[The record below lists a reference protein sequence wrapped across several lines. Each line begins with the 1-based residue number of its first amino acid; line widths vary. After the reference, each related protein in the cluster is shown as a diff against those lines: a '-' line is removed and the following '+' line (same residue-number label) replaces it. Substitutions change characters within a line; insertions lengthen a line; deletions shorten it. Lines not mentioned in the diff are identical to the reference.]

1 MRRLV
6 AAPLRE
12 VDKSGEAL
20 GLLAQRGAQLSKL
33 SDVGERTQPVTNDL
47 LVRRR
52 AVARGK
58 QLEENGDRA
67 LRVESWQASW

>member
-1 MRRLV
+1 MRRLIAV
-6 AAPLRE
+6 PLRE
-12 VDKSGEAL
+12 VDESGKAPR
-20 GLLAQRGAQLSKL
+20 LLAQRGAQLCKL
-33 SDVGERTQPVTNDL
+33 GDVGERSQPVTNDL